1 MTLDTHP
8 IMDVERRLGGTGPF
22 VINLHA
28 STAPI
33 GLPSKSPAG
42 NEHARLYQIQ
52 RVDDGR
58 IRYRLRLGPF
68 TTEDE
73 AEMALA
79 LARLEYPGALM
90 VTAAA
95 DDLHAIAMVRG
106 KANPGGSSADVR
118 STDTSADARN
128 TDTVLQPV
136 LDTRRFALPITA
148 DPVAPAALPAA
159 AAPVPPLTLTLVEDA
174 PAPVPPLTLTLV
186 EDAPARAAPPPLIL
200 TLVEEPVRAAAPALV
215 AAVPKPTPTPAAVI
229 AAPAAAAAAPVRAPA
244 PAAAQPAPA
253 AAAAVSVRAP
263 VPAAAQPAPAAAV
276 AAPQRA
282 PVSVAS
288 DIASMQALIAAID
301 SDKDTAPNKTTK
313 PPVLH
318 TVPAAKLTARRD
330 DGRAGA
336 PIPSLE
342 STQTLRPLTPL
353 ELGEHEAARWFVVQL
368 ALSDDAFDPDALPHL
383 DIFSLYRLYTVI
395 GMDQGRLAHAL
406 RLGFFGEEVG
416 ARAVANYLS
425 AFYDEPT
432 VKRVSVAER
441 DRFADQRVEA
451 RKDVGATGRH
461 LAIEITDELVVRSRR
476 SSR

>member
-1 MTLDTHP
+1 L
-8 IMDVERRLGGTGPF
+8 DVEHRLGGAGPF

-33 GLPSKSPAG
+33 GLPAKSPAG

-68 TTEDE
+68 ATEDE
-73 AEMALA
+73 AEIALA
-79 LARLEYPGALM
+79 HARLEYPGALM

-95 DDLHAIAMVRG
+95 DDLHAIALVRG
-106 KANPGGSSADVR
+106 KANPGGSPADVR

-174 PAPVPPLTLTLV
+174 PA
-186 EDAPARAAPPPLIL
+186 RAAAPPLIL
-200 TLVEEPVRAAAPALV
+200 TLVEDEPVRAAAPALV

-229 AAPAAAAAAPVRAPA
+229 AAAAAAAPVRAPA
-244 PAAAQPAPA
+244 PVVAQPAPA
-253 AAAAVSVRAP
+253 AAAAVSVRSP
-263 VPAAAQPAPAAAV
+263 MPAAAQPAPAAAV

-318 TVPAAKLTARRD
+318 GVPAAKVTSRRD
-330 DGRAGA
+330 DARAGTPA
-336 PIPSLE
+336 PSLE

-353 ELGEHEAARWFVVQL
+353 ELGANEAARWFVVQL

-383 DIFSLYRLYTVI
+383 DIFSLYRLYTVV
-395 GMDQGRLAHAL
+395 GMDQGRLVHAL

-416 ARAVANYLS
+416 ARAVAGYLS
-425 AFYDEPT
+425 GFYDEAI

-461 LAIEITDELVVRSRR
+461 LAIEITNELVVRSRR
-476 SSR
+476 SSL

>member
-1 MTLDTHP
+1 MSLDTHP
-8 IMDVERRLGGTGPF
+8 ILDVERRLGGTGPF

-68 TTEDE
+68 ATEDE
-73 AEMALA
+73 AEVALA
-79 LARLEYPGALM
+79 QARLEYPGALM

-95 DDLHAIAMVRG
+95 DDLHAISLVRG
-106 KANPGGSSADVR
+106 KAHPGGPSADVR

-136 LDTRRFALPITA
+136 LD
-148 DPVAPAALPAA
+148 
-159 AAPVPPLTLTLVEDA
+159 
-174 PAPVPPLTLTLV
+174 
-186 EDAPARAAPPPLIL
+186 APARAAALVPPLIL
-200 TLVEEPVRAAAPALV
+200 TLVEDEPVRAAAPVLV

-229 AAPAAAAAAPVRAPA
+229 AAPAAAAAAPVRAPVVA
-244 PAAAQPAPA
+244 KTAPA
-253 AAAAVSVRAP
+253 AAA
-263 VPAAAQPAPAAAV
+263 
-276 AAPQRA
+276 PQRA
-282 PVSVAS
+282 AVSAAS
-288 DIASMQALIAAID
+288 DAASMQALISAID
-301 SDKDTAPNKTTK
+301 TEIDTTPRNAAAR
-313 PPVLH
+313 PVLH
-318 TVPAAKLTARRD
+318 TVPAAKVTARRD
-330 DGRAGA
+330 DARAGA
-336 PIPSLE
+336 PVPSLE

-395 GMDQGRLAHAL
+395 GMDQGRLVHAL

-416 ARAVANYLS
+416 ARAVSSYLS
-425 AFYDEPT
+425 GFYDEPI

-461 LAIEITDELVVRSRR
+461 LAIEITNELVVRGRR
-476 SSR
+476 SSL

>member
-8 IMDVERRLGGTGPF
+8 ILDVERRLGGAGPF

-68 TTEDE
+68 ATEDE
-73 AEMALA
+73 AEVALA
-79 LARLEYPGALM
+79 QARLEYPGALM

-95 DDLHAIAMVRG
+95 DDLHAIALVRG
-106 KANPGGSSADVR
+106 KANSGGPSADVR

-136 LDTRRFALPITA
+136 LDTRRFTLPITA

-174 PAPVPPLTLTLV
+174 PA
-186 EDAPARAAPPPLIL
+186 RAAAPVPPLIL
-200 TLVEEPVRAAAPALV
+200 TLVEDEPVRAAAPVLV

-229 AAPAAAAAAPVRAPA
+229 AAPAAAVAAPVV
-244 PAAAQPAPA
+244 AQT
-253 AAAAVSVRAP
+253 
-263 VPAAAQPAPAAAV
+263 APAAAV
-276 AAPQRA
+276 PQRVA
-282 PVSVAS
+282 VSVAS

-301 SDKDTAPNKTTK
+301 SDIDTSPNKVTTK

-318 TVPAAKLTARRD
+318 TVPAAKVTARRD
-330 DGRAGA
+330 DARAGA
-336 PIPSLE
+336 PVPSLE

-368 ALSDDAFDPDALPHL
+368 ALSDDAFDSDALPHL

-395 GMDQGRLAHAL
+395 GMDQGRLVHAL

-416 ARAVANYLS
+416 ARAVSSYLS
-425 AFYDEPT
+425 AFYDEPI

-461 LAIEITDELVVRSRR
+461 LAIEITDELVVRGRR

>member
-1 MTLDTHP
+1 MTLDNHP
-8 IMDVERRLGGTGPF
+8 ILDVERRLGGAGPF

-68 TTEDE
+68 ATEDE
-73 AEMALA
+73 AEVALA
-79 LARLEYPGALM
+79 QARLEYPGALM
-90 VTAAA
+90 MTAAA
-95 DDLHAIAMVRG
+95 DDLHAIALVRG
-106 KANPGGSSADVR
+106 KAHPGGPSADVR

-136 LDTRRFALPITA
+136 LDTRRFTLPITA

-159 AAPVPPLTLTLVEDA
+159 AAPVS
-174 PAPVPPLTLTLV
+174 PLTLTLV
-186 EDAPARAAPPPLIL
+186 EDAPARAAAPVPPLVL
-200 TLVEEPVRAAAPALV
+200 TLVEDPPVRAAAPVLV

-229 AAPAAAAAAPVRAPA
+229 AAPAAAAAAPVV
-244 PAAAQPAPA
+244 AQT
-253 AAAAVSVRAP
+253 
-263 VPAAAQPAPAAAV
+263 APAAAV
-276 AAPQRA
+276 PQRVA
-282 PVSVAS
+282 VSVAS
-288 DIASMQALIAAID
+288 EIASMQALIAAID
-301 SDKDTAPNKTTK
+301 SDIDTSPNKVTTK
-313 PPVLH
+313 PPVLR
-318 TVPAAKLTARRD
+318 TVPAAKATARRD
-330 DGRAGA
+330 DARAGA
-336 PIPSLE
+336 PVPSLE

-383 DIFSLYRLYTVI
+383 DIFSLYRLYTVV
-395 GMDQGRLAHAL
+395 GMDQGRLVHAL

-416 ARAVANYLS
+416 ARAVASYLS
-425 AFYDEPT
+425 GFYDEPL

-461 LAIEITDELVVRSRR
+461 LAIEITDELVVRGRR

>member
-8 IMDVERRLGGTGPF
+8 ILDVEHRLGGAGPF

-33 GLPSKSPAG
+33 GLPAKSPAG

-58 IRYRLRLGPF
+58 IRYRLRLGSF
-68 TTEDE
+68 ATEDE
-73 AEMALA
+73 AEIALA
-79 LARLEYPGALM
+79 QARLEYPGALM

-95 DDLHAIAMVRG
+95 DDLHAIALVRG
-106 KANPGGSSADVR
+106 KANSGGSSADVR

-128 TDTVLQPV
+128 T
-136 LDTRRFALPITA
+136 
-148 DPVAPAALPAA
+148 A
-159 AAPVPPLTLTLVEDA
+159 AAPV
-174 PAPVPPLTLTLV
+174 
-186 EDAPARAAPPPLIL
+186 PPLIL
-200 TLVEEPVRAAAPALV
+200 TLVEDEPVRAAAPVLV
-215 AAVPKPTPTPAAVI
+215 AAVPKPTSTPAAVI

-244 PAAAQPAPA
+244 PVVAQPA
-253 AAAAVSVRAP
+253 R
-263 VPAAAQPAPAAAV
+263 AAAV

-282 PVSVAS
+282 AVSAAS
-288 DIASMQALIAAID
+288 DAASMQALISAID
-301 SDKDTAPNKTTK
+301 TEIDTTPRNAAAR
-313 PPVLH
+313 PVLH
-318 TVPAAKLTARRD
+318 TVPAAKVTARRD
-330 DGRAGA
+330 VARAGT
-336 PIPSLE
+336 PTPSLE

-353 ELGEHEAARWFVVQL
+353 ELGEHEAPRWFVVQL

-395 GMDQGRLAHAL
+395 GLDQGRLVHAL

-416 ARAVANYLS
+416 ARAVASYLS
-425 AFYDEPT
+425 GFYDEPI

-461 LAIEITDELVVRSRR
+461 LAIEITNELVVRGRR
-476 SSR
+476 SSL

>member
-8 IMDVERRLGGTGPF
+8 ILDVERRLGGTGPF

-68 TTEDE
+68 ATEDE
-73 AEMALA
+73 AEIALA
-79 LARLEYPGALM
+79 QARLEYPGALM

-95 DDLHAIAMVRG
+95 DDLHAIGLVRG
-106 KANPGGSSADVR
+106 KAHPGGSSADVR

-136 LDTRRFALPITA
+136 LDTRRFTLPITA

-159 AAPVPPLTLTLVEDA
+159 AAPVSPLTLTLVEDEPVRA
-174 PAPVPPLTLTLV
+174 AAPVPPPTLTLV
-186 EDAPARAAPPPLIL
+186 EDAPARAAAPVPPLIL
-200 TLVEEPVRAAAPALV
+200 TLVEDEPVRAAAPVLV
-215 AAVPKPTPTPAAVI
+215 AAVPKPKPTPAAVI
-229 AAPAAAAAAPVRAPA
+229 AAPAAAAAV
-244 PAAAQPAPA
+244 
-253 AAAAVSVRAP
+253 
-263 VPAAAQPAPAAAV
+263 
-276 AAPQRA
+276 PQRTA
-282 PVSVAS
+282 VSVAS

-301 SDKDTAPNKTTK
+301 SDIDTSPNKVTIK

-318 TVPAAKLTARRD
+318 TVPAAKVTARRD
-330 DGRAGA
+330 DARAGA
-336 PIPSLE
+336 PVPSLE

-353 ELGEHEAARWFVVQL
+353 ELGENEAARWFVVQL

-383 DIFSLYRLYTVI
+383 DIFSLYRLYTVV
-395 GMDQGRLAHAL
+395 GMDQGRLVHAL

-416 ARAVANYLS
+416 ARAVASYLS
-425 AFYDEPT
+425 GFYDEPI

-461 LAIEITDELVVRSRR
+461 LAIEITDELVVRGRR

>member
-8 IMDVERRLGGTGPF
+8 IMDVERRLGGAGPF

-42 NEHARLYQIQ
+42 YEHARLYQIQ

-68 TTEDE
+68 ATEDE
-73 AEMALA
+73 AEVALA
-79 LARLEYPGALM
+79 QARLEYPGALM

-95 DDLHAIAMVRG
+95 DDLHAIALVRG
-106 KANPGGSSADVR
+106 KANPGGPSADVR

-136 LDTRRFALPITA
+136 LDTRRFTLPITV

-174 PAPVPPLTLTLV
+174 PART
-186 EDAPARAAPPPLIL
+186 AAPVPPLIL
-200 TLVEEPVRAAAPALV
+200 TLVEDEPVRAAAPVPV

-229 AAPAAAAAAPVRAPA
+229 AAPAAAAAA
-244 PAAAQPAPA
+244 
-253 AAAAVSVRAP
+253 VSVRAP
-263 VPAAAQPAPAAAV
+263 VVAKTAPAA

-282 PVSVAS
+282 AVSAAS
-288 DIASMQALIAAID
+288 DAASMQALISAID
-301 SDKDTAPNKTTK
+301 TEIDTTPRNAAAR
-313 PPVLH
+313 PVLH
-318 TVPAAKLTARRD
+318 TVPAAKVTARRD
-330 DGRAGA
+330 DARAGA
-336 PIPSLE
+336 PVPSLE

-395 GMDQGRLAHAL
+395 GMDQGRLVHAL

-416 ARAVANYLS
+416 ARAVASYLS
-425 AFYDEPT
+425 AFYDEPI

-461 LAIEITDELVVRSRR
+461 LAIEITDELVVRGRR

>member
-174 PAPVPPLTLTLV
+174 PA
-186 EDAPARAAPPPLIL
+186 RAAPPPLIL

-215 AAVPKPTPTPAAVI
+215 AAVPKPTPAAVI
-229 AAPAAAAAAPVRAPA
+229 AAPAAAVAAPVRAPA
-244 PAAAQPAPA
+244 PVVAQPAPA

>member
-1 MTLDTHP
+1 
-8 IMDVERRLGGTGPF
+8 

-33 GLPSKSPAG
+33 GLPAKSPAG

-68 TTEDE
+68 ATEDE
-73 AEMALA
+73 AEIALA
-79 LARLEYPGALM
+79 HARLEYPGALM

-95 DDLHAIAMVRG
+95 DDLHAIALVRG
-106 KANPGGSSADVR
+106 KANPGGSPADVR

-128 TDTVLQPV
+128 TDTILQPV
-136 LDTRRFALPITA
+136 LETRRFALPITA

-159 AAPVPPLTLTLVEDA
+159 AAPVPPLILTLVED
-174 PAPVPPLTLTLV
+174 
-186 EDAPARAAPPPLIL
+186 
-200 TLVEEPVRAAAPALV
+200 EPVRAS
-215 AAVPKPTPTPAAVI
+215 
-229 AAPAAAAAAPVRAPA
+229 APVRAPA

-253 AAAAVSVRAP
+253 AAAAPAVRAP
-263 VPAAAQPAPAAAV
+263 VPAAAPPAPPAAV

-301 SDKDTAPNKTTK
+301 SDKDTAPIKTTK

-318 TVPAAKLTARRD
+318 GVPAAKVTSRRD
-330 DGRAGA
+330 DARAGT
-336 PIPSLE
+336 PVPSLE

-353 ELGEHEAARWFVVQL
+353 ELGANEAARWFVVQL

-383 DIFSLYRLYTVI
+383 DIFSLYRLYTVV
-395 GMDQGRLAHAL
+395 GMDQGRLVHAL

-416 ARAVANYLS
+416 ARAVAGYLS
-425 AFYDEPT
+425 GFYDEAI

-461 LAIEITDELVVRSRR
+461 LAIEITNELVVRSRR
-476 SSR
+476 SSL